1 VTGANQ
7 LSEFPAVAWLPG
19 SGGSPDRVWLE
30 SAKQTLTGE
39 ALVAKGVALLRA
51 GYFWEAH
58 ELLENAW
65 RARTP
70 NTPEREML
78 RTVIQIANALLK
90 ARLRKSKAACRLL
103 REASDI
109 LAALDPD
116 EPVCGIVPVALRHL
130 AADALFAEG
139 EPGSAQMA
147 ALQQL

>member
-1 VTGANQ
+1 VTGASQ

-30 SAKQTLTGE
+30 AAKHVFKGE
-39 ALVAKGVALLRA
+39 ALVAKGFALLRA

-58 ELLENAW
+58 ELLEEAW

-70 NTPEREML
+70 NAPERELL
-78 RTVIQIANALLK
+78 RAVIQIANALLK
-90 ARLRKSKAACRLL
+90 ARLGKARAACRLL
-103 REASDI
+103 REATDI

-116 EPVCGIVPVALRHL
+116 EPVFGIVPVALRHL
-130 AADALFAEG
+130 AADALFAEA
-139 EPGSAQMA
+139 EPGCAKLT